1 VNSSFR
7 VVAVGSNMASR
18 SHMPR
23 VTNGIW
29 TPEQLEILRVLL
41 KKGASPWR
49 ASVVLKRPRLA
60 VQDKARQLGTP
71 FPDVR
76 QVRAARLAKERA

>member
-1 VNSSFR
+1 MGELNLPRRS
-7 VVAVGSNMASR
+7 GGHGSR
-18 SHMPR
+18 SHMTR

-41 KKGASPWR
+41 KNGVSPAR

-60 VQDKARQLGTP
+60 VSNPKPGS
-71 FPDVR
+71 
-76 QVRAARLAKERA
+76 